1 MIRDRPSDPY
11 NFIADQRL
19 GGHIT
24 GMCKSGIVGKWALPS
39 GISKITMENHHVS
52 YFSWE
57 NSLVLWPFSIAMWL
71 FTRGYPSV
79 VQCGWDIPEAMEFRS
94 STSARMGSFH
104 VLPPCPKKKLL
115 TRGNHWGIQWGYLI
129 SGVWDEYGL
138 SIEVLLV
145 YQEWY
150 PCLQSCV

>member
-1 MIRDRPSDPY
+1 MAIFNSY
-11 NFIADQRL
+11 VAVYQR
-19 GGHIT
+19 
-24 GMCKSGIVGKWALPS
+24 V
-39 GISKITMENHHVS
+39 
-52 YFSWE
+52 
-57 NSLVLWPFSIAMWL
+57 PFGSPMWL
-71 FTRGYPSV
+71 
-79 VQCGWDIPEAMEFRS
+79 DIPEAIEFRS